1 MGVVV
6 LLRHEFT
13 EPLKDSFSDEEE
25 EEGEREIDRK
35 SERIPLDVGRNA
47 LVYNTSETLEV

>member
-1 MGVVV
+1 M

-47 LVYNTSETLEV
+47 LVYNTSGTLEI

>member
-1 MGVVV
+1 M

-47 LVYNTSETLEV
+47 LVHNTSETLEV